1 MVVID
6 SIIDGA
12 TNFSIRG
19 QIESLK
25 TGHEL
30 LFIGSPWFDSI
41 ENVNNAGLNLHDFA
55 HHDTLTD
62 MLHLLKTQEITNQDL
77 KHLLETINKQKNE
90 LGSLDYL
97 YHHLITKVFNDKH
110 FFDFGI
116 SNEQNGTKLN
126 SGLLFWKESFGAQTV
141 TQHFY
146 EVETQNDYL
155 LENILI

>member
-1 MVVID
+1 MQSEFVIQETQLNNIFPFYIRINKELEITSVGKSLKKINSSIIGRHFFDLFKVTRPFVENESFATLKSLQKQLVVID

-77 KHLLETINKQKNE
+77 KH
-90 LGSLDYL
+90 
-97 YHHLITKVFNDKH
+97 F
-110 FFDFGI
+110 
-116 SNEQNGTKLN
+116 
-126 SGLLFWKESFGAQTV
+126 
-141 TQHFY
+141 
-146 EVETQNDYL
+146 
-155 LENILI
+155 